1 MIGVMMSKQFI
12 VKDER
17 GYYFK
22 QREWEGREVIS
33 STIIDSYFVSDVGA
47 ASFLKEEEADEV
59 IKYYSRIFPTL
70 PKLIKEE
77 ACEELNRQ
85 VDPMKK
91 DLQKVGLNPIS
102 LREFYIKA
110 EAGWRDEFENWL
122 LQYPIQKRENFCYED
137 WIRNYTEFAKN
148 DERVL
153 WIPFRS
159 ALTEFNFIVYRFK
172 PDGFY
177 EYIEYGEPFNEE
189 NYEFVRAY
197 RNRDDARYFVTDH
210 NKHLREQNKEKA
222 EKKLIEKVTNNLVSG
237 TVSEPI
243 KDSEAPKIPIK
254 LPKETLDWKE
264 AMKALIDGKRIE
276 ARLCIPGLPESEN
289 GWFEVEFTSDQ
300 GFDESVKFGKDWDY
314 RIKDDSKERET
325 LFEECEKLGIIDITK
340 ISRVPTTLLYDIVN
354 AFRSIDLNWKEIVKQ
369 VGEIG

>member
-1 MIGVMMSKQFI
+1 MEYKTKIEFGKETIFEND
-12 VKDER
+12 KDIFEIEEALKTLNEMCNKETDPDKVHWFCNEIERVENIQDKAYTWNADRIAEKVAER
-17 GYYFK
+17 GTY
-22 QREWEGREVIS
+22 G
-33 STIIDSYFVSDVGA
+33 
-47 ASFLKEEEADEV
+47 
-59 IKYYSRIFPTL
+59 
-70 PKLIKEE
+70 
-77 ACEELNRQ
+77 Q
-85 VDPMKK
+85 VDLMKK

-110 EAGWRDEFENWL
+110 GVGWRDEFENWL

-159 ALTEFNFIVYRFK
+159 ALTEFNFIVYKFK

-177 EYIEYGEPFNEE
+177 EYIEYGEPFNEGD
-189 NYEFVRAY
+189 YKFVRVY

-243 KDSEAPKIPIK
+243 KDSEAPKISIK

-264 AMKALIDGKRIE
+264 AMKALIDDKRIE

-300 GFDESVKFGKDWDY
+300 GFGESVKFGKDWDY
-314 RIKDDSKERET
+314 RIKDDSKEREA